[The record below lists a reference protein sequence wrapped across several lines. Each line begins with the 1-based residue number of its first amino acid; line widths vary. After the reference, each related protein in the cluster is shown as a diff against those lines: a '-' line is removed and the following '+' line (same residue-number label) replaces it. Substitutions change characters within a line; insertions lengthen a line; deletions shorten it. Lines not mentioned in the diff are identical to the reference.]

1 MYVQSLLL
9 VISGT
14 PIINL
19 KKRTKA
25 NHSTQNHSEV
35 PTRDEDWPTL
45 ETIIAFRD
53 RVRARLMRLYADL
66 RAGRVKLSRNI
77 ARTLCYTLEHEGFHV
92 EVSCLAVMA

>member
-1 MYVQSLLL
+1 MYVEFCFHCQDL
-9 VISGT
+9 T
-14 PIINL
+14 CKERRAKTNAP
-19 KKRTKA
+19 
-25 NHSTQNHSEV
+25 TQNHSEV

-92 EVSCLAVMA
+92 EVS